1 MIAKYKNKS
10 NGFIIAWLSLQLA
23 GLLARIYRGDV
34 GVLIALIGG
43 VCLIIGCC
51 YYSKAKGHHAA
62 WGLLGL
68 LSMIGLIILVCFP
81 DKNKEQS

>member
-1 MIAKYKNKS
+1 MIAKYKTKS

-23 GLLARIYRGDV
+23 GLLARIYLGDV

>member
-1 MIAKYKNKS
+1 MIVKYKTKS
-10 NGFIIAWLSLQLA
+10 NGFITAWLILQLA
-23 GLLARIYRGDV
+23 GLLARSYLGDI
-34 GVLIALIGG
+34 GGLIALIGN

-68 LSMIGLIILVCFP
+68 LWLIGLIILVCFT
-81 DKNKEQS
+81 DKNKKKS

>member
-1 MIAKYKNKS
+1 MIAKYETKS

-23 GLLARIYRGDV
+23 GLLASIYLGDV